1 MQIQLLLKEKDVTL
15 VLLDGE
21 KVLDEEKWVD
31 ENNLLEK
38 FFPII
43 DAMLKKNN
51 CTIDDVD
58 DLVLKANIPK
68 GYTTARIA
76 RTIVK
81 TFNFAQ
87 KK

>member
-1 MQIQLLLKEKDVTL
+1 MQIQLSLKEKNVTL
-15 VLLDGE
+15 VLLNGDK
-21 KVLDEEKWVD
+21 KVDEESWVD

-43 DAMLKKNN
+43 DAMFEKNN
-51 CTIDDVD
+51 CTINDVD
-58 DLVLKANIPK
+58 DFILDTNIPE

-76 RTIVK
+76 QTIIQ

-87 KK
+87 K